1 MVQYNKVGLIDE
13 TKNGKSMGL
22 YRIPRIRLIRVKIG
36 LLEETK
42 NEVDIIEHWS
52 SRENQKQRIEP

>member
-1 MVQYNKVGLIDE
+1 
-13 TKNGKSMGL
+13 MGL

-42 NEVDIIEHWS
+42 NEVGMIEQPK
-52 SRENQKQRIEP
+52 NIDNI